1 MFIFALPITKR
12 DKKKQFFQ
20 IIFKFISLKINDLKN
35 IFKKSEKKFGD
46 KEKGSNFA
54 LPFDK
59 DGKTKKESSLKILKK
74 VRKEKVSLVNNL
86 EKNSK
91 S

>member
-1 MFIFALPITKR
+1 MHSRLQNGE
-12 DKKKQFFQ
+12 KKQFFQ
-20 IIFKFISLKINDLKN
+20 NIFKIISLKINFLKN
-35 IFKKSEKKFGD
+35 ILKKSEKKFGD

-74 VRKEKVSLVNNL
+74 VRKEKVSLVN
-86 EKNSK
+86 
-91 S
+91 